1 MPTSELELQ
10 SNNQYPAWYY
20 NELQQVGTDFKAIV
34 QVAAYDRNQ
43 ALSRVEAEQQLVAR
57 LGISAGHR
65 AIDIGCGTGTFAIQA
80 ALAGAYVDAVDV
92 SQAMLAHSRAKAE
105 TAGVL
110 ARMQFH
116 HSGFLT
122 YEHSADPVDFIVT
135 KAALHH
141 LPDFWK
147 MVALLRMAK
156 MLKNSGLLY
165 LRDTVF
171 SFQPE
176 EYPTAIDRWI
186 ERVAKPAGQGWTAQ
200 DFETHVR
207 EEYTTFGWI
216 LEGMLIQAGF
226 EIETAN
232 YLTSEYAEYVCRKG
246 QRD

>member
-10 SNNQYPAWYY
+10 PSHQYPAWYY
-20 NELQQVGTDFKAIV
+20 NELQQVGTDFEAIV

-65 AIDIGCGTGTFAIQA
+65 TIDIGCGTGTFAIQA

-105 TAGVL
+105 AAGAL

-116 HSGFLT
+116 HGGFLT
-122 YEHSADPVDFIVT
+122 YEHRADPVDLIVT
-135 KAALHH
+135 KSALHH

-156 MLKNSGLLY
+156 MLKNGGLLY

-176 EYPTAIDRWI
+176 EYQTAIDRWI
-186 ERVAKPAGQGWTAQ
+186 ARVAKPDGEGWTVQ
-200 DFETHVR
+200 DLETHVR

-216 LEGMLIQAGF
+216 LEGMLTQAGF
-226 EIETAN
+226 QIEAAN
-232 YLTSEYAEYVCRKG
+232 YLTPEYAEYVCRK
-246 QRD
+246 REKD